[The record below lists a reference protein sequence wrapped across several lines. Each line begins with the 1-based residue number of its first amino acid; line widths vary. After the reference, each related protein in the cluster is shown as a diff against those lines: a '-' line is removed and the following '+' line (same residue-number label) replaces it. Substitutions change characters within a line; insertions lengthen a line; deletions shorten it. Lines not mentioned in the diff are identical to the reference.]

1 MDHGMMFFEFFN
13 KKVIL
18 KLHLNITNNIT
29 KNSNINYYKSIK
41 KFGKDTKSNN

>member
-1 MDHGMMFFEFFN
+1 MMFFEFFN

-18 KLHLNITNNIT
+18 KLHLNITNNII

-41 KFGKDTKSNN
+41 KLVKTPKVIINFKS